1 MMFIVLLCFFCV
13 CTNTTIASI
22 SSCLGLLFGCGKK
35 KRPKI
40 GLIENKNT
48 STAALEITNPLEMTI
63 TNHHEMTNFNLKN
76 N

>member
-1 MMFIVLLCFFCV
+1 
-13 CTNTTIASI
+13 
-22 SSCLGLLFGCGKK
+22 LLFGCGKK